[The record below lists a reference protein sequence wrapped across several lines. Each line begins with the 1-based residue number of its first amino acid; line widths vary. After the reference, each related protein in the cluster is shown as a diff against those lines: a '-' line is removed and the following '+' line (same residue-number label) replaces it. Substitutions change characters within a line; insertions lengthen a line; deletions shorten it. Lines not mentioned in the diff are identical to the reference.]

1 MLVVRIQKE
10 HLQNPKQLEMSPT
23 DGNVFKKKNCPSI
36 TVTDVERE

>member
-23 DGNVFKKKNCPSI
+23 DGNVFKKKKIAHLSL
-36 TVTDVERE
+36 